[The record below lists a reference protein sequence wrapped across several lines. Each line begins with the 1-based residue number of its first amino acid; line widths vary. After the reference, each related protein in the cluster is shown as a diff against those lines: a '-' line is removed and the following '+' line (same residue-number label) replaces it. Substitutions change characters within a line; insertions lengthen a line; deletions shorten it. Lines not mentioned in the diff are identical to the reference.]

1 MKKPPSLGHTKTT
14 TDESVNFYDMELQ
27 YQEEWKILTYGRN
40 FIFQFIDFPL
50 QSCIFCKFILQKKF
64 SQWFEVKLQK
74 QSSYEAS
81 KYHFEVRN
89 NFHKIIFKLKTFC
102 GSPCKMISFFFHV
115 TCWLKQADH
124 PSRRWPP
131 YFPQETKNLSK
142 YWKILKIIRFW

>member
-1 MKKPPSLGHTKTT
+1 MCQFLWHGATVSRRVKDSYLWKKFHF
-14 TDESVNFYDMELQ
+14 SVYWLSSA
-27 YQEEWKILTYGRN
+27 ILH
-40 FIFQFIDFPL
+40 
-50 QSCIFCKFILQKKF
+50 ILQIHPAKKF